1 VETYLLGVTL
11 IDCTGREP
19 LHDSVIATEGNLI
32 VRIGTREE
40 LQTPAG
46 QEANVIDLTGKTV
59 MPGLINMH
67 DHLLFKYA
75 SGPWSEHMK
84 KSLTWLILFAIKTVL
99 GTLRSGITT
108 IRDMASFHGIVLAL
122 RDSVSSGEILG
133 PRILTCNQPLCATG
147 GHGLEICFETDGPD
161 NVRQA
166 ARTQLKLGADFVK
179 VMASHDPFPMPG
191 YEQTRSEFTIEEMKA
206 AVEEAHKW
214 GRFAACHAMGKKAL
228 MNSIEAGVDIV
239 DHGAYLDKDMAKLMV
254 ERGTYLTPTLSA
266 YTKQTMNPRFNRGE
280 KWASDHKPLIEPIT
294 KAFQIALEEGVR
306 IVCGTDSTGRYA
318 EEVELM
324 REYGMDAMQSLQACT
339 KTAAKALG
347 LGESLGTVE
356 VGKIADLVVMEGNP
370 LTDPYA
376 LERVQIVIKE
386 GSVYRPE
393 DIRL

>member
-147 GHGLEICFETDGPD
+147 GHGLEICFETNGPD

-191 YEQTRSEFTIEEMKA
+191 YEQTRSEFTIEEMK
-206 AVEEAHKW
+206 
-214 GRFAACHAMGKKAL
+214 
-228 MNSIEAGVDIV
+228 
-239 DHGAYLDKDMAKLMV
+239 
-254 ERGTYLTPTLSA
+254 ER
-266 YTKQTMNPRFNRGE
+266 R
-280 KWASDHKPLIEPIT
+280 H
-294 KAFQIALEEGVR
+294 
-306 IVCGTDSTGRYA
+306 
-318 EEVELM
+318 
-324 REYGMDAMQSLQACT
+324 
-339 KTAAKALG
+339 
-347 LGESLGTVE
+347 
-356 VGKIADLVVMEGNP
+356 
-370 LTDPYA
+370 
-376 LERVQIVIKE
+376 
-386 GSVYRPE
+386 
-393 DIRL
+393 